1 MAPHTYQDPIGFYEW
16 FDDLPYA
23 IQDSILKHLPHMEGE
38 EWLIVIILAA
48 LLLMILVSAYLGFAR
63 HNVKKTSERLNA
75 LKELNNTTE
84 FMPVEAQY
92 RYYLRSDTK
101 LEYEEFSLPKFFRRE
116 VRENFKLF
124 NTLLGNARAN
134 TVLYETYGREIQE
147 LPDWTE
153 SDDDC
158 GRQMPGWQ
166 KSRI

>member
-92 RYYLRSDTK
+92 RYYQEGYAAGTQ
-101 LEYEEFSLPKFFRRE
+101 FRRYNSGHHCGCHERCSRYLYRE
-116 VRENFKLF
+116 VHGRVLF
-124 NTLLGNARAN
+124 G
-134 TVLYETYGREIQE
+134 VHQ
-147 LPDWTE
+147 
-153 SDDDC
+153 
-158 GRQMPGWQ
+158 Q
-166 KSRI
+166 